1 MVTPQEG
8 ASPADQVLL
17 MPASKWISTCVAGLL
32 WLVAGGSALTLRA
45 EDSQWVD
52 STSTGIFQIRSEY
65 SLSDG
70 DSQNI
75 VEQIEQLQT
84 DVQQMLNLE
93 PTRQPVEISL
103 FRSKSSYQSHL
114 SRRVPE
120 GVNRPA
126 LFVQGTDMGRVY
138 VYKRWGFDAD
148 LRHESTHAVLHN
160 ALPYV
165 PMWLDEGLAEY
176 FEVVASK
183 RSSGNPHLT
192 SLRRS
197 IFFGWRPNLAKLEAA
212 EDLSDMGASEYREAW
227 AWAHFMLHGP
237 PEVRQVLAD
246 YLYDIQSGESAGL
259 LKTRLDEAL
268 PHADVRMLEHIRTW
282 K

>member
-1 MVTPQEG
+1 M
-8 ASPADQVLL
+8 
-17 MPASKWISTCVAGLL
+17 
-32 WLVAGGSALTLRA
+32 
-45 EDSQWVD
+45 
-52 STSTGIFQIRSEY
+52 
-65 SLSDG
+65 
-70 DSQNI
+70 
-75 VEQIEQLQT
+75 
-84 DVQQMLNLE
+84 
-93 PTRQPVEISL
+93 
-103 FRSKSSYQSHL
+103 
-114 SRRVPE
+114 
-120 GVNRPA
+120 NRPA

-138 VYKRWGFDAD
+138 VYKRWGFDTD

-176 FEVVASK
+176 FEVPANK
-183 RSSGNPHLT
+183 RSAGNPHLS

-212 EDLSDMGASEYREAW
+212 EDLADMGANEYREAW

-246 YLYDIQSGESAGL
+246 YLYDIQSGDSAGL
-259 LKTRLDEAL
+259 LKDRLAKTV
-268 PHADVRMLEHIRTW
+268 PHADVRLIEHLRNW

>member
-1 MVTPQEG
+1 M
-8 ASPADQVLL
+8 S
-17 MPASKWISTCVAGLL
+17 ASKWISTCVAGLL
-32 WLVAGGSALTLRA
+32 WLVASGGALAQRDDEA
-45 EDSQWVD
+45 PWVD
-52 STSTGIFQIRSEY
+52 HVTTGIFEIRSEY
-65 SLSDG
+65 SLSDR
-70 DSQNI
+70 DSKTLI
-75 VEQIEQLQT
+75 EQINHLQS

-93 PTRQPVEISL
+93 SQGQPVEINL
-103 FRSKSSYQSHL
+103 FRSKSSYQSYL
-114 SRRVPE
+114 AQRVPE
-120 GVNRPA
+120 GMNRPA

-138 VYKRWGFDAD
+138 VYKRWGFDTD

-176 FEVVASK
+176 FEVPANK
-183 RSSGNPHLT
+183 RSTGNPHLS

-197 IFFGWRPNLAKLEAA
+197 IFFGWHPNLARLEAA
-212 EDLSDMGASEYREAW
+212 EDLSDMGANEYREAW

-246 YLYDIQSGESAGL
+246 YLYDIQSGDSAGL
-259 LKTRLDEAL
+259 LRERLAKAL
-268 PHADVRMLEHIRTW
+268 PHADVRLVEHIRTW